1 MIKQRSILFNYIPS
15 TAFIVLFLI
24 FSTNGLDAQPK
35 YKTTKSG
42 LKYHITSKVKKGIAV
57 QPLHTVQ
64 ILFTQTLLDG
74 TPIASSVDPKNP
86 LEFIYGNGEVLKGWE
101 EAVSLMKIGEKGSFI
116 IPPSLA
122 YGEKKAGKIPANST
136 IKIDIELIG
145 AYQTF
150 YDPNSTNY
158 ISTASGL
165 KYLIHNKKR
174 TNESVKA
181 GNYVVL
187 HYTGYVIGADGKKKV
202 FDASRKNSG
211 ASIIQC
217 GVKKFINGLD
227 EGILLGNVGD
237 SITIIIPPALGYG
250 AKANQLVP
258 ANSTLGFDIYIEKQI
273 NPFAEEP
280 KEMIRKNGFSYGF
293 IEKKSETNAKLNDI
307 VKVNLVGYYKLSDGT
322 SYIFESSHEKQ
333 LTQEFRLGNAIEN
346 PAWLYILQQCGK
358 GDKVKF
364 MMDPEIARSEL
375 KKLIPENVSVFFEFE
390 IMDIQAPSFLPV
402 EFVTPIKFD
411 NGIKISLVNEGKGE
425 ALDSADVA
433 FVHYTGFT
441 IDSLGNKKVFDSSF
455 DRGQAFKFTIG
466 AGEVIKGWDKGLIG
480 RKEEDQFRIEIPS
493 ELGYGKAGVPPLIF
507 QDETLY
513 FDMYIV
519 KIFKSVVSNQNKD

>member
-15 TAFIVLFLI
+15 TAFLVLFFI

-42 LKYHITSKVKKGIAV
+42 LKYHISSKVKKGIAV

-74 TPIASSVDPKNP
+74 TPIASSVDPKNA

-150 YDPNSTNY
+150 YNPNSTDY

-202 FDASRKNSG
+202 FDASRKNNG

-227 EGILLGNVGD
+227 EGIMLGNIGD

-322 SYIFESSHEKQ
+322 PYIFESSHEKQ
-333 LTQEFRLGNAIEN
+333 VTQEFRLGN
-346 PAWLYILQQCGK
+346 
-358 GDKVKF
+358 
-364 MMDPEIARSEL
+364 
-375 KKLIPENVSVFFEFE
+375 
-390 IMDIQAPSFLPV
+390 
-402 EFVTPIKFD
+402 
-411 NGIKISLVNEGKGE
+411 SL
-425 ALDSADVA
+425 
-433 FVHYTGFT
+433 
-441 IDSLGNKKVFDSSF
+441 
-455 DRGQAFKFTIG
+455 
-466 AGEVIKGWDKGLIG
+466 
-480 RKEEDQFRIEIPS
+480 
-493 ELGYGKAGVPPLIF
+493 
-507 QDETLY
+507 
-513 FDMYIV
+513 
-519 KIFKSVVSNQNKD
+519 